1 MQCRHHEDGSIDV
14 VIKASTM
21 NGRFEPDDMDALLRY
36 IKQVSDCCNSAN
48 LRFRNDTNLTL
59 IFDHQ
64 LEITLSEKDDLLAF
78 KDQRINALEA
88 AVSQS
93 TINSLLETTKAR
105 HPNNSFAPS
114 TPNHVVS
121 DDSGEVHPSSADS
134 LDHSL
139 SLIFHARSP
148 DEDSTADDKAATDGR
163 WNIPFDEAS
172 FDDLVAKSSSGE
184 RKRGVLAEIGFM
196 PIGKPSLW
204 HSSHGTGSSPLRPL
218 ALRRTSGSPPSP
230 RRRLSK
236 EFMIGKENVTPVKDS
251 IGVSA
256 LFDVR

>member
-1 MQCRHHEDGSIDV
+1 M
-14 VIKASTM
+14 
-21 NGRFEPDDMDALLRY
+21 
-36 IKQVSDCCNSAN
+36 
-48 LRFRNDTNLTL
+48 RFRNDTNLTL
-59 IFDHQ
+59 FLGHQ

-139 SLIFHARSP
+139 SLIFHARSS
-148 DEDSTADDKAATDGR
+148 DEDSTADDEAATDGR

-172 FDDLVAKSSSGE
+172 CDEMVAKSSSGE

-204 HSSHGTGSSPLRPL
+204 HSSHGTGSPLRPL
-218 ALRRTSGSPPSP
+218 ALRRTSGSP

-236 EFMIGKENVTPVKDS
+236 EFREFMIGKENVTPVKDS